1 VTSDAPLAEHARRAG
16 ARLQEILD
24 DPGFFDRTWLGR
36 DDAQLRSMALLA
48 IERLMGDLTSARLQ
62 LILDALCSRRLR
74 WEPEDA
80 CLAIDLALADP
91 TYEPLRA
98 AVRIAAAT
106 LERHPQ
112 HPDVVEQLRRV
123 DALLHLDR
131 LHASGFFR
139 GKLQPLVERLIASSA
154 PGGLLDLTV
163 IELGDRFGEPARAV
177 LTGLTVGWDGVVPA
191 LAHLGEP
198 RGGVAPARWRTRN
211 ALLVQDERYVTLVR
225 TLLQLAATTEAT
237 PGDPAVHGFDV
248 PDRFLFRPGNELVV
262 RSAVWATRDVAQA
275 DWIVPVASALCERAA
290 EEVMGLDGVRALC
303 PKVAYAA
310 ADVLA
315 ERGARPEV
323 RALVERVVR
332 PDVLRRLAPDDP
344 ELVEARMRAI
354 AGERRRGR

>member
-1 VTSDAPLAEHARRAG
+1 MSDARMAAHAQLAG

-24 DPGFFDRTWLGR
+24 HRGLFDRKWLGR
-36 DDAQLRSMALLA
+36 DDTQLRSMALLA
-48 IERLMGDLTSARLQ
+48 IERLMSDITSARLE

-74 WEPEDA
+74 WAPEDA
-80 CLAIDLALADP
+80 CLAIDVALAEP
-91 TYEPLRA
+91 SYEPLRA
-98 AVRIAAAT
+98 AVRIAGAT

-131 LHASGFFR
+131 LHASGFFQ

-177 LTGLTVGWDGVVPA
+177 LTGLTVGWDGVVSA

-198 RGGVAPARWRTRN
+198 RGGVAPARWRARN
-211 ALLVQDERYVTLVR
+211 AVLVQDEHYVDLVR

-237 PGDPAVHGFDV
+237 PGDAAVHGFDV

-262 RSAVWATRDVAQA
+262 RAGLWATRDVEHG

-290 EEVMGLDGVRALC
+290 EEVMGVDGVRSLC
-303 PKVAYAA
+303 PKVAYVA
-310 ADVLA
+310 ADVLV
-315 ERGARPEV
+315 ERGAGPEL
-323 RALVERVVR
+323 RALIERVVR

-344 ELVEARMRAI
+344 ELVKERMRAI